1 MAREIKEHAYATYPR
16 RFTGYKWYKPI
27 VFFLLFASAY
37 TALSVAVTIAVMITS
52 PDYKA
57 LMESVM
63 GGYDTMDVFTASG
76 AILSL
81 GSLAIITPS
90 ILIASLV
97 YGDRPFSSYSSS
109 RGGWNWKIFIRTFA
123 AALGICGIPVAVYH
137 LSQHVN
143 GVNRFTVAGF
153 ICLTIIGPL
162 QCIAEEYLFRGL
174 IIQTVGSWFKLTSV
188 AVLVEV
194 IVFASMHPYNIIGV
208 IAIAVSGVCFGL
220 SAVITKGLEA
230 GSALHIVN
238 NMTIFY
244 MAGFGYAE
252 IKTDADVPGL
262 IVDSLINIAY
272 VVFLLVIDKK
282 FHWFDEVKK
291 DDVAIYNEKKTEKA
305 AQAAKI
311 KEQRL
316 KASTADSHE
325 ESE

>member
-1 MAREIKEHAYATYPR
+1 MSREIKEHAYATYPR

-27 VFFLLFASAY
+27 VFCLMFAAAY
-37 TALSVAVTIAVMITS
+37 AVLATGVSFAAVLTSGDYNALREAV
-52 PDYKA
+52 
-57 LMESVM
+57 L
-63 GGYDTMDVFTASG
+63 GGYDTMDVYTAPG

-81 GSLAIITPS
+81 GSLAIIIPS
-90 ILIASLV
+90 IFIASIV

-153 ICLTIIGPL
+153 ICLTILGPL
-162 QCIAEEYLFRGL
+162 QCVAEEYLFRGI

-194 IVFASMHPYNIIGV
+194 IVFASMHPYNLIGV

-230 GSALHIVN
+230 GAALHIVN

-262 IVDSLINIAY
+262 IVDTLINIAY
-272 VVFLLVIDKK
+272 VVFLFVIDKK

-291 DDVAIYNEKKTEKA
+291 DDVAIYNEKKAEKA
-305 AQAAKI
+305 ALAAKL
-311 KEQRL
+311 KEQRAN
-316 KASTADSHE
+316 ASTADSQE
-325 ESE
+325 